1 MTFSCTHSSHILF
14 DAYFVLLFIY
24 DLFSDVV
31 GGVDCTA
38 FSGWKISEKY
48 IWEDRETT
56 EVV

>member
-14 DAYFVLLFIY
+14 GAHFVLLFVY

-38 FSGWKISEKY
+38 LSGRKISEKY
-48 IWEDRETT
+48 I
-56 EVV
+56 